1 MLNNKYDNETLIP
14 ITFFIIIGVLF
25 VFLKAYDIILKV
37 TAKEIVQSI
46 ESDYDSRISSGE
58 KLNINSLLIGYQSFL
73 LDSYQ
78 KKVEPFRLRYELFEH
93 LTFNTNHLEVKG
105 YPSNFNEFNRD
116 TFKVL
121 SSDLSLN
128 TTVRLIGRKLEI
140 SSAIESV
147 INPIYR
153 TQGNWAIYFN
163 DKLQYSS
170 DFFITKE
177 GLESIGKHYF
187 TFKFSENKDIYLRI
201 VYKFK
206 NINSKAIEYY
216 VDERL
221 ISIKK

>member
-14 ITFFIIIGVLF
+14 ITFFIIIGILF
-25 VFLKAYDIILKV
+25 VFLKAYDIILKS
-37 TAKEIVQSI
+37 TAKEIVQNI
-46 ESDYDSRISSGE
+46 ENDYDSRVNAGE

-105 YPSNFNEFNRD
+105 YPSNFNDFNRESFKVSNSDVEFN
-116 TFKVL
+116 TSVL
-121 SSDLSLN
+121 LS
-128 TTVRLIGRKLEI
+128 GRKLQVI
-140 SSAIESV
+140 GIIES
-147 INPIYR
+147 IKNLAFR

-163 DKLQYSS
+163 DRLQYSS
-170 DFFITKE
+170 DFFITRE

-187 TFKFSENKDIYLRI
+187 TFKFSENKDIILRI